1 MKEFWELLAT
11 KHHLG
16 IITFIVLVL
25 IVGKIYDLLFSKS
38 IHEKITKF
46 TDGNK
51 KIMFDVFISGLI
63 FFMLGLTIKP
73 FAGYPDTWFLCS
85 GFLIIG
91 GLLGIMP
98 FSFFKK
104 K

>member
-16 IITFIVLVL
+16 IVTFIVLVL
-25 IVGKIYDLLFSKS
+25 IVGKMYDLLFSKS
-38 IHEKITKF
+38 VHEKITKF
-46 TDGNK
+46 TDSNK

-63 FFMLGLTIKP
+63 FFALGLIIKP
-73 FAGYPDTWFLCS
+73 FVGYPDTWFLCS
-85 GFLIIG
+85 SFLIVG
-91 GLLGIMP
+91 GMLGIMP
-98 FSFFKK
+98 FSFTKK